1 MLKKLLTKAIAL
13 MVIVFVCLAV
23 IPPPNVSASFKNG
36 DVVVITD
43 SMGGAI
49 FPEGSPLTEGE
60 DVIRYYL
67 SAMDATNSEKT
78 AEYYAWCASYGV
90 TTPDAD
96 REYVLCDHE
105 NAGTTTYNGKRYNL
119 VNYDEETDSYQ
130 YFDTGLGDYIDFN
143 WAISCIKA
151 AEHYAGTTELSAGWR
166 MVIELAIRQQ
176 FFEDVKNGDVYVS
189 KSKAIYGNG
198 VKDALDGVFGKSE
211 FQGGTGVSKF
221 FASVNKV
228 ITYAKEHPV
237 TWTPHTEQL
246 ERHTTIEKKYYGDDF
261 IFYQGVINK
270 MGCEMEFTTSHP
282 KSVTATFEN
291 NVLTVK
297 MPRKDMVNDVKYT
310 WNATFT
316 LPAGLN
322 YNMMYGVPKE
332 QDSKNPVQNIMVYEV
347 NNNILT
353 LDIPGDY
360 TPHETADVTVMKLDE
375 NDSFLSGVEFTLY
388 VLNDNIIERVD
399 QCAGYEHIV
408 PIKATDSNGVA
419 FWKEIPLGK
428 YFLVESGKLQ
438 GYSDPTWKLR
448 NVYSEGN
455 DVGETGYVSAETVTK
470 YTSDGTAKEGIII
483 DISAGG
489 TLEASIRAVNE
500 KLPTLSLSKVDRN
513 ENPIENIKFSFY
525 KETDG
530 KLSLIDTFSTDENGK
545 IDFGALAK
553 GSYFVVEENNGKW
566 KPYKAEEWNVENVS
580 SATYTTLEGKSG
592 WLVTLDVGNNGLIE
606 AVNDYPVSIKLLK
619 QNSKGENL
627 KGATFMLE
635 VSSDGGKTFT
645 VADSK
650 TTSDDGI
657 VIFDGLDRLTVYRIT
672 ETKAPD
678 GYSLIKDPIFQGEI
692 IIDTLTLIVNDSHTM
707 TLPQT
712 GGNGTFFVT
721 VATVIS
727 AICSIWLLIKAKKD
741 KKIN

>member
-13 MVIVFVCLAV
+13 LVIVFVCIAV

-43 SMGGAI
+43 SVSGAI

-60 DVIRYYL
+60 DVIMYYL

-78 AEYYAWCASYGV
+78 ADYYAWCASYGV
-90 TTPDAD
+90 DTPGAGI
-96 REYVLCDHE
+96 EYVLYDHE
-105 NAGTTTYNGKRYNL
+105 NAGKTTYNGKRYNL

-130 YFDTGLGDYIDFN
+130 YFDTGLGDYIDFS

-151 AEHYAGTTELSAGWR
+151 AEYYAGTTELSAGWR
-166 MVIELAIRQQ
+166 MIVELAIRQQ

-198 VKDALDGVFGKSE
+198 VKDALNNAFGKSE

-221 FASVNKV
+221 FTSVNKV
-228 ITYAKEHPV
+228 ITYAEEHPV

-246 ERHTTIEKKYYGDDF
+246 ERHTIIENKYYGDDF

-270 MGCEMEFTTSHP
+270 MGCEMEFATSHP
-282 KSVTATFEN
+282 ESVTATFEH

-332 QDSKNPVQNIMVYEV
+332 QDSKKPVQNIMVYEV

-360 TPHETADVTVMKLDE
+360 TPHETADVTIMKTDE
-375 NDSFLSGVEFTLY
+375 NGSFLSGVEFTLY
-388 VLNDNIIERVD
+388 TINDDGSISELNHKDFP
-399 QCAGYEHIV
+399 AT
-408 PIKATDSNGVA
+408 IKTNDFGVA
-419 FWKEIPLGK
+419 FWQRLKLGK

-438 GYSDPTWKLR
+438 GYSDPTWKLK
-448 NVYSEGN
+448 NVYSEGY

-483 DISAGG
+483 DISEGG

-513 ENPIENIKFSFY
+513 ENPIENIKFSLY

-553 GSYFVVEENNGKW
+553 GNYFVTEESNGKW
-566 KPYKAEEWNVENVS
+566 KPYKAEEWRVSFVS

-592 WLVTLDVGNNGLIE
+592 WLVSLDVGNNGLIE

-650 TTSDDGI
+650 TTSDDGT
-657 VIFDGLDRLTVYRIT
+657 VIFEDLDRFAYYRIT

-678 GYSLIKDPIFQGEI
+678 GYSLMKDPIFQGEI
-692 IIDTLTLIVNDSHTM
+692 IIDTLTLIVNDSHTI

-712 GGNGTFFVT
+712 GGNGTFLVSL
-721 VATVIS
+721 ATVIS
-727 AICSIWLLIKAKKD
+727 IICSLWLLIKAKKD

>member
-13 MVIVFVCLAV
+13 LVIVFVCFAV

-36 DVVVITD
+36 DVVAITD
-43 SMGGAI
+43 SVSGAI

-78 AEYYAWCASYGV
+78 ADYYAWCASYGV
-90 TTPDAD
+90 DTPKAGT
-96 REYVLCDHE
+96 EYVLYDHE
-105 NAGTTTYNGKRYNL
+105 NAGITTYNGKRYNL
-119 VNYDEETDSYQ
+119 VNYDEETNSYQ

-151 AEHYAGTTELSAGWR
+151 VEHYAKTTELSVGWR
-166 MVIELAIRQQ
+166 MIVELAIRQQ
-176 FFEDVKNGDVYVS
+176 FFDGLADGTINVEPN
-189 KSKAIYGNG
+189 KAIYGEG
-198 VKDALDGVFGKSE
+198 VRAALTELCGNDEYKKGSGVA
-211 FQGGTGVSKF
+211 QF
-221 FASVNKV
+221 FDIVRNV
-228 ITYAKEHPV
+228 IAYAEEHPV
-237 TWTPHTEQL
+237 TWTPHTEKIVVT
-246 ERHTTIEKKYYGDDF
+246 EDESMRKSYHGEYF

-270 MGCEMEFTTSHP
+270 SGCNMEFTTSHP
-282 KSVTATFEN
+282 ESVTATFEN

-322 YNMMYGVPKE
+322 YNMMYGVPKV

-360 TPHETADVTVMKLDE
+360 TPHEEADVIVMKTDE
-375 NDSFLSGVEFTLY
+375 NGTFLSGVGFTLY
-388 VLNDNIIERVD
+388 SINDDGSISELSH
-399 QCAGYEHIV
+399 ESF
-408 PIKATDSNGVA
+408 PTTIKTNDFGVA
-419 FWKEIPLGK
+419 EWQKLKLGK
-428 YFLVESGKLQ
+428 YFLVESGKPQ
-438 GYSDPTWKLR
+438 GYADPTWKLQT
-448 NVYSEGN
+448 VYSEGN
-455 DVGETGYVSAETVTK
+455 DVGETSYTTVGSVTM

-483 DISAGG
+483 DLSTGG
-489 TLEASIRAVNE
+489 TLEANVQAVNE
-500 KLPTLSLSKVDRN
+500 KLPTLSLLKVDRN
-513 ENPIENIKFSFY
+513 GNSIENMKFSLY

-553 GSYFVVEENNGKW
+553 GSYFVVEEGNGKW
-566 KPYKAEEWNVENVS
+566 KPYKIENWNVVGVTAS
-580 SATYTTLEGKSG
+580 KYATLEGKSG
-592 WLVTLDVGNNGLIE
+592 WHISLDVGNNGLIE
-606 AVNDYPVSIKLLK
+606 AVNDYPVSIKLIK
-619 QNSKGENL
+619 QNSNGERL
-627 KGATFMLE
+627 KDATFMLE
-635 VSSDGGKTFT
+635 VSSDGGKTFA
-645 VADSK
+645 VIASK
-650 TTSDDGI
+650 TTSDDGT
-657 VIFDGLDRLTVYRIT
+657 VIFENLDRFAYYRIT

-678 GYSLIKDPIFQGEI
+678 GYSLMKDPIFQGKI
-692 IIDTLTLIVNDSHTM
+692 INDTVTLTVNDSRIM

-721 VATVIS
+721 LAATILG
-727 AICSIWLLIKAKKD
+727 ICSLWLLIKTKKD
-741 KKIN
+741 KKIF